1 MIYGNCNTN
10 PKNSFGVEQ
19 EAKLR
24 QPIDEYVG
32 KIQAQIDELRTDGT
46 GKLSISRMLDNLKR
60 DRIYTAQEKTER
72 ETKLKAERQWPR
84 QLKKNK
90 GQINKLIA
98 DAEAYLKAH
107 YDSDYYQGGGGQ
119 LQAGKVQAQQKYQA
133 TVEQLKKEHET
144 ALSKLSNQQE
154 IKDEKYVHK
163 NRLFDAK
170 MQLDKDCQ
178 AIKDRRQYA
187 ALDYNIT

>member
-1 MIYGNCNTN
+1 M
-10 PKNSFGVEQ
+10 
-19 EAKLR
+19 
-24 QPIDEYVG
+24 
-32 KIQAQIDELRTDGT
+32 
-46 GKLSISRMLDNLKR
+46 
-60 DRIYTAQEKTER
+60 
-72 ETKLKAERQWPR
+72 
-84 QLKKNK
+84 KKNK

-107 YDSDYYQGGGGQ
+107 YDSDYYQAVVASCKQ
-119 LQAGKVQAQQKYQA
+119 EKVQAQQKYQA

-178 AIKDRRQYA
+178 AIRTAGMPR
-187 ALDYNIT
+187 LITNIT